1 MSLDKQADEM
11 ESEIKKLKKS
21 KDYEKMIPIYAE
33 LKEIY
38 KKLNFKFLAN
48 KAETEMFK
56 YQKHI
61 EQSKLTQNILEDKQP
76 AFYQKKEK
84 KPVKKIPQIPKT
96 PIKLQTPTPISQ
108 QSQLITT
115 NNQDAK
121 KSRAEKIQE
130 LRRKK
135 EIEQQNVEKAN
146 TILDKA
152 QSHMKK
158 KEFEL
163 AAKFYMESSEIF
175 KEIGWKQQASQLK
188 QESLHMQEMQEEYI
202 KKMEKFELR
211 KQKEKEMYE
220 ARASKII
227 AEKEEKKRLEQE
239 ALNKLPPEIQHK
251 LDLADVFLQKTELME
266 SKGKIEKSIIRYK
279 YLLEL
284 YNEIPVSNEQKQKI
298 RNKIKELEEK

>member
-1 MSLDKQADEM
+1 MSLDKKADEL
-11 ESEIKKLKKS
+11 ESEIKLLKRS

-38 KKLNFKFLAN
+38 KKLNYNFLAN

-61 EQSKLTQNILEDKQP
+61 ELSKLRQKTFVDKKP
-76 AFYQKKEK
+76 EIIQKKEQK
-84 KPVKKIPQIPKT
+84 EVKKIPIT
-96 PIKLQTPTPISQ
+96 PIKPQTSPPISQ
-108 QSQLITT
+108 ESHL
-115 NNQDAK
+115 NKAVNLNAK
-121 KSRAEKIQE
+121 KSRAEKIKE
-130 LRRKK
+130 LHQKK
-135 EIEQQNVEKAN
+135 AIEQQNVDKAN

-163 AAKFYMESSEIF
+163 AAKFYNESSEIF
-175 KEIGWKQQASQLK
+175 KQIGWNQQASQLK
-188 QESLHMQEMQEEYI
+188 QEALHMQEMQEEYL
-202 KKMEKFELR
+202 KKMEKIESK

-227 AEKEEKKRLEQE
+227 AEKEEKIRLEQE
-239 ALNKLPPEIQHK
+239 ALNRLPPEIQRK
-251 LDLADVFLQKTELME
+251 LDLATMFLKKTELME
-266 SKGKIEKSIIRYK
+266 SKGKIEKRIARYK

-284 YNEIPVSNEQKQKI
+284 YDEIPVTDEQKNMIKD
-298 RNKIKELEEK
+298 KIKKLE

>member
-1 MSLDKQADEM
+1 MSLDKKADEL
-11 ESEIKKLKKS
+11 ESEIKLLKRS

-38 KKLNFKFLAN
+38 KKLNYNFLAN

-61 EQSKLTQNILEDKQP
+61 ELSKLRQKTFVDKKP
-76 AFYQKKEK
+76 EIIQKKEQK
-84 KPVKKIPQIPKT
+84 EVKKIPIT
-96 PIKLQTPTPISQ
+96 PIKPQTSPPISQ
-108 QSQLITT
+108 ESQL
-115 NNQDAK
+115 NKAVNHNAK
-121 KSRAEKIQE
+121 RSRAEKIQE
-130 LRRKK
+130 LRRNK

-146 TILDKA
+146 VILDKA

-163 AAKFYMESSEIF
+163 AAKFYSESSEIF
-175 KEIGWKQQASQLK
+175 REIGWKQQASQLK
-188 QESLHMQEMQEEYI
+188 QESLHMQEMQEEYL
-202 KKMEKFELR
+202 KKMEKIELK

-227 AEKEEKKRLEQE
+227 AEKEEKIRLEQE
-239 ALNKLPPEIQHK
+239 ALNRLPPEIQRK
-251 LDLADVFLQKTELME
+251 LDLAMLFLKKTELME
-266 SKGKIEKSIIRYK
+266 SKGKIVKCLARYK

-284 YNEIPVSNEQKQKI
+284 YDEIPVTDEQKNMIKD
-298 RNKIKELEEK
+298 KIKKLE